1 MCVSLNILF
10 DLKKSFIKNHQHI
23 FFFLLTGSPRLPDGY
38 VVKRSYAVCEGEV
51 LNMSMTVV
59 SVPGPVIIWSFQP
72 KVNQQVLL
80 QNPSGNN
87 VSVIYTSRYVIPIV
101 ERQTFGNYEFEARNA
116 IGGPIRFTFQV
127 VRGPS
132 CKGKSTNVHIST
144 VFKTFF
150 VFFSKRRQSVSNA
163 VHFERTMFSK
173 E

>member
-1 MCVSLNILF
+1 
-10 DLKKSFIKNHQHI
+10 
-23 FFFLLTGSPRLPDGY
+23 
-38 VVKRSYAVCEGEV
+38 
-51 LNMSMTVV
+51 MSMTVV

-72 KVNQQVLL
+72 IVNQQVLL

-132 CKGKSTNVHIST
+132 CKETDPVTVLPDNSTSKTKNGAST
-144 VFKTFF
+144 
-150 VFFSKRRQSVSNA
+150 
-163 VHFERTMFSK
+163 RTSYSGVMCLL
-173 E
+173 ELALLIAIVLLCP